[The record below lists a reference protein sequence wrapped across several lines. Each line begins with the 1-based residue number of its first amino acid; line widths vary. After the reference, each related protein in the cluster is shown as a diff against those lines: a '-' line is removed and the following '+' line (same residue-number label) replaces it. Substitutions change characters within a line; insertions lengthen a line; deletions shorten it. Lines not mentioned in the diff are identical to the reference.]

1 MKTRFPLF
9 FTAFLLAPVFLF
21 SQKYTLH
28 GVLQDTAQ
36 TPIEA
41 ATVMLLHPQDN
52 SLLFF
57 TRSQAG
63 GAFEFKNL
71 PAGDYL
77 LRATYFG
84 LDDLQRPATL
94 PSPNGEDLSLG
105 VLTMHVK
112 NNLLNEVRITGE
124 ANPVT
129 IKNDT
134 IEFNAG
140 SFKVKENAM
149 VEDLLKKLPGVEVE
163 RDGTVKAQGEE
174 VKNVLV
180 DGKKFFGSDPKI
192 ATQNLPADAVDKVQ
206 VFDKKSEQATFSG
219 IDDGQREKTINLD
232 LKEDKKNGWFGQISG
247 GGGSDLAE
255 TPNDFRYEGRASL
268 NRFKPKQQLSL
279 LGMANNVNQAGFSL
293 DDYMAFSGA
302 MRQMMGGGGMMRLQ
316 ISSDDDNSVP
326 LDFGGQ
332 NDGFLKTR
340 AGGLN
345 FNQEYGKKYSG
356 DLNTSYFYS
365 QSDRDYARD
374 ANRNSLLPN
383 GDFQSTEN
391 STESNM
397 TDNHRLNL
405 TLDQKIDSF
414 NSVQLTSGF
423 TYSLKNTNSSESSQT
438 TGLDSRLLND
448 GARTYTSDATGAN
461 WTGGLLYRHKF
472 AKKGRTFS
480 GNLTANLNHGDVTST
495 SFSENRFFG
504 DNNLPFRADT
514 LHQDQVFENDV
525 LGLGARATYTEPL
538 GKRRYLEVSY
548 NYNRSENRADKSVY
562 DLAAGERN
570 FNPILSNAYTN
581 RFDYH
586 RAGLGLRINRK
597 RWNGS
602 AGLDAQTATLD
613 GEVTSGQGQ
622 PVRQTFQHLLPR
634 MDVNFD
640 FTPTQHLRLG
650 YTTNINA
657 PTVQQL
663 QPVPDLSDP
672 LNIVE
677 GNPNLRPE
685 YAHNVNASY
694 VRFSPETMRSFFS
707 MLFFT
712 YTQDRI
718 VNAQSVD
725 SLFVR
730 RYRPVNVAS
739 DYRLFGNLAFGLP
752 WKKIKSR
759 FNLRTEGSVN
769 RGLNLINDAENFTT
783 GLMISQ
789 SLSWDFTP
797 AEWINLTAEAEISW
811 NQTAYSIDRAF
822 NQDYLRQ
829 LYTGEINLQFPHDWS
844 FNSSLNLVNNT
855 GLSQGYDQ
863 AIPIWNASISKFIL
877 KGKRGEL
884 TLAVRDL
891 LNRNVGINRTSNLNY
906 VEDVRTA
913 SLGRFATVRF
923 TYALNKMG
931 GAGWQG
937 RGPGIRMQ
945 IRN

>member
-1 MKTRFPLF
+1 MKTKLLF
-9 FTAFLLAPVFLF
+9 SLLLLPCLLF
-21 SQKYTLH
+21 SQKYTLR
-28 GVLQDTAQ
+28 GVLQDSAQ
-36 TPIEA
+36 APLEM
-41 ATVMLLHPQDN
+41 ATVMLLHPRDS

-57 TRSQAG
+57 TRSQTG
-63 GAFEFKNL
+63 GGFGFKNL
-71 PAGDYL
+71 NSGEYL

-84 LDDLQRPATL
+84 YQTLQQRIQVP
-94 PSPNGEDLSLG
+94 PSGEQGGSEVSLG
-105 VLTMHVK
+105 ILRMEVK
-112 NNLLNEVRITGE
+112 NTLLNEVQVTGE

-129 IKNDT
+129 IKSDT

-163 RDGTVKAQGEE
+163 RDGTIKAQGEE
-174 VKNVLV
+174 VRNVLV
-180 DGKKFFGSDPKI
+180 DGKKFFGNDPKI

-232 LKEDKKNGWFGQISG
+232 LKEDKKNGWFGQVSAG
-247 GGGSDLAE
+247 AGSDVKEA
-255 TPNDFRYEGRASL
+255 PNDFRYQGRTSL

-279 LGMANNVNQAGFSL
+279 LGMANNVNQAGFSI

-316 ISSDDDNSVP
+316 ISTDGNNDVP

-332 NDGFLKTR
+332 NDGFLKTW
-340 AGGLN
+340 AGGVN
-345 FNQEYGKKYSG
+345 FNQEYGKKFTG

-365 QSDRDYARD
+365 QNDRDYARSS
-374 ANRNSLLPN
+374 NRESFLPGGN
-383 GDFQSTEN
+383 FISAEN
-391 STESNM
+391 SSQNTGA
-397 TDNHRLNL
+397 DNHRLNL

-414 NSVQLTSGF
+414 NSVQVTSAF
-423 TYSLKNTNSSESSQT
+423 TYSESATSSVTTTQT
-438 TGLDSRLLND
+438 TDNEGNPLND
-448 GARTYTSDATGAN
+448 GNRSYLSDATGIN
-461 WTGGLLYRHKF
+461 WNGGLLYRHKF
-472 AKKGRTFS
+472 SKKGRNFS
-480 GNLTANLNHGDVTST
+480 TNLTAGINNSDSESN

-504 DNNLPFRADT
+504 DASQPFRRDT
-514 LHQDQVFENDV
+514 LDQYQEFKNDV
-525 LGLGARATYTEPL
+525 LNLGARATYTEPL
-538 GKRRYLEVSY
+538 GKRRYLEFSY
-548 NYNRSENRADKSVY
+548 QYNLSENRADKDVY
-562 DLAAGERN
+562 DRAAGERN
-570 FNPILSNAYTN
+570 FNPLLSNAYTN

-586 RAGLGLRINRK
+586 RAGAGLRINRK
-597 RWNGS
+597 AWNGS
-602 AGLDAQTATLD
+602 AGFDLQTAALD

-622 PVRQTFQHLLPR
+622 PVRQSFRHLLPR
-634 MDVNFD
+634 LD
-640 FTPTQHLRLG
+640 FNYDFSTSRHLRLG

-663 QPVPDLSDP
+663 QPVPDISDP
-672 LNIVE
+672 LNITE
-677 GNPNLRPE
+677 GNPELRPE
-685 YAHNVNASY
+685 YAHNLNASY
-694 VRFSPETMRSFFS
+694 VQFNPETMRSFFS

-730 RYRPVNVAS
+730 RFRPVNVAS

-769 RGLNLINDAENFTT
+769 RGQNFINETENFTT
-783 GLMISQ
+783 RLELGQ

-797 AEWINLTAEAEISW
+797 AEWINFTASAELSW
-811 NQTAYSIDRAF
+811 NQTAYSIDKAF
-822 NQDYLRQ
+822 NQDFFRQ
-829 LYTGEINLQFPHDWS
+829 TYTGELNVELPKNWA
-844 FNSSLNLVNNT
+844 FNTSLDVVRNT

-863 AIPIWNASISKFIL
+863 AIPIWNASISKFFL
-877 KGKRGEL
+877 KGNRGEL

-891 LNRNVGINRTSNLNY
+891 LNRNVGINRTANLNY
-906 VEDVRTA
+906 VEDTRTA
-913 SLGRFATVRF
+913 SLARYATLRF

-931 GAGWQG
+931 GSGWNG
-937 RGPGIRMQ
+937 RGGGFRMQ
-945 IRN
+945 IRR